1 VSVALPADAAP
12 APAPG
17 WVVVARQELR
27 DLWLAGRGLPLLL
40 AFTVLLSVI
49 TYLTAQNKA
58 LNFLEQHEAISL
70 TVQVAVAVGALL
82 ALLVAA
88 DAFSGERERGTLEGL
103 LLTPA
108 RRADLAAG
116 KLLAA
121 VSLWV
126 AAFVVSVPYVWV
138 LGHGVGAV
146 GKPVAVAAVVGT
158 LLAAGLTAF
167 GVIVSTFARSN
178 RLSLSVCL
186 LVLIALFAPTQF
198 PTGAQQGW
206 AGELL
211 QRVNPITAGEHY
223 IGKLIVDG
231 HPWSRDASWLVSPVA
246 AAVLL
251 VAAAIAIAPR
261 HLTLQGSGW
270 R

>member
-1 VSVALPADAAP
+1 VARAAPADAAAAPSP
-12 APAPG
+12 A
-17 WVVVARQELR
+17 WIVVARQELR
-27 DLWLAGRGLPLLL
+27 DLWLGGRGLPLMI

-49 TYLTAQNKA
+49 TYLTATNQE
-58 LNFLEQHEAISL
+58 LNFLEQHEAVSL

-116 KLLAA
+116 KLVAA
-121 VSLWV
+121 ISLWV
-126 AAFVVSVPYVWV
+126 AALVLSVPYVWV

-146 GKPVAVAAVVGT
+146 GKPVAVGAVVGT

-206 AGELL
+206 AGELI

-231 HPWSRDASWLVSPVA
+231 HPWSRDESWLVSPVA

-251 VAAAIAIAPR
+251 AAIAIAIAPR
-261 HLTLQGSGW
+261 FLTLHGSGW